1 MPILPGVAG
10 DANGAAAGALESSPE
25 YSTLTLPFAA
35 LAAVIAALIETS
47 ILSELPLAGAT
58 ANLVLVCATVATLVL
73 GVEDGLVL
81 GFIGGMLLDMLTP
94 ERPLGAATLAML
106 LTLGIAFLVAR
117 AIGPGRRLVSVGIV
131 LILTAVF
138 HVLFV
143 LIMVPMAGAPLA
155 LDPAVILISAVL
167 NAIFAIPIAALFGS
181 IERRFGS
188 TERVDW

>member
-1 MPILPGVAG
+1 M
-10 DANGAAAGALESSPE
+10 
-25 YSTLTLPFAA
+25 TLPFAA

-47 ILSELPLAGAT
+47 ILSELAVAGAT
-58 ANLVLVCATVATLVL
+58 ANLVLVCAVVATLVL
-73 GVEDGLVL
+73 GIEDGLVI
-81 GFIGGMLLDMLTP
+81 GFIGGMLLDMLIP

-117 AIGPGRRLVSVGIV
+117 AIGPGRRLISVGLV

-138 HVLFV
+138 HVLFA

-155 LDPAVILISAVL
+155 LDPAVILIAAVL
-167 NAIFAIPIAALFGS
+167 NAILAIPIAALFGT

-188 TERVDW
+188 TERADW

>member
-1 MPILPGVAG
+1 M
-10 DANGAAAGALESSPE
+10 
-25 YSTLTLPFAA
+25 TLPFAA

-47 ILSELPLAGAT
+47 VLSELPLAGAT
-58 ANLVLVCATVATLVL
+58 ANLVLVCAVVATIVL

-81 GFIGGMLLDMLTP
+81 GFIGGLLIDMLTP

-117 AIGPGRRLVSVGIV
+117 AVGPRRPVVSVGLV

-138 HVLFV
+138 HILFV

-155 LDPAVILISAVL
+155 VDPAVILIAAVL
-167 NAIFAIPIAALFGS
+167 NAILALPIAALFGA
-181 IERRFGS
+181 IERRFGPG
-188 TERVDW
+188 ERVDW